1 VVRGRLLDLLVEANP
16 FEVPRSMVE
25 RYSDSILGEQKN
37 LPAER
42 MEEIKE
48 SIRPEAERAVKRL
61 LLLDRVAQTQGLDAT
76 EADLDRRIEEIA
88 EKSGSAPEKVY
99 ASFQKAGRLEALERE
114 ITERKVF
121 EFLKGQSEITEAP
134 AA

>member
-1 VVRGRLLDLLVEANP
+1 VRGRLLDLLVEANP

-37 LPAER
+37 LPDER

-48 SIRPEAERAVKRL
+48 SIRPEAERAVQRL
-61 LLLDRVAQTQGLDAT
+61 LVLDRIAQTQNLDAT
-76 EADLDRRIEEIA
+76 EEDIDRRIEEIA
-88 EKSGSAPEKVY
+88 EKSGTTPEKVY

-114 ITERKVF
+114 ITERNVF